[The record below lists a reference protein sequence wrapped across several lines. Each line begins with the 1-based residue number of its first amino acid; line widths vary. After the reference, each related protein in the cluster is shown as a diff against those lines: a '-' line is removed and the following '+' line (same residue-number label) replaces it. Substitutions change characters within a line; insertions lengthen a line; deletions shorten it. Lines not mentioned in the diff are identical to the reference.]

1 MTQDL
6 QPLVRNLLRY
16 LAGILV
22 ASGWLSD
29 EAYTGLTDP
38 AVMTQIAGVVIGIVS
53 EVWYRYAKKNGKPT

>member
-38 AVMTQIAGVVIGIVS
+38 AVMAQIAGAVIGIVS

>member
-22 ASGWLSD
+22 ASGWLSGD
-29 EAYTGLTDP
+29 AYTGLTDP
-38 AVMTQIAGVVIGIVS
+38 AVLTQIAGALIGIVS